1 MEAWDAITELLQ
13 EHDKAIE
20 EYCLNKSNKIKCDY
34 SRLPYKQSYSL
45 SNLESTSPI
54 LNLLEDNN
62 TNADKKRDLDKLSDL
77 LPEKATKHRSVAH
90 YKDNNNSTPSN
101 SSTVTEDSE
110 NKNINKTDKSSK
122 KSGGYIPI
130 HKREQKQNSLL
141 YSFQTITKN

>member
-1 MEAWDAITELLQ
+1 MQSQNSSRNMTKQLRSTASTNPTR
-13 EHDKAIE
+13 
-20 EYCLNKSNKIKCDY
+20 LNVTIPVS
-34 SRLPYKQSYSL
+34 YKQSYSL